1 MKTSTKTVISINNIS
16 KVYEGPPPVR
26 ALDGVSLEIK
36 EGDFVSIVGQSG
48 SGKSTFLNMIGLL
61 DSITDGSIEIEGKD
75 VSELSDNELSKF
87 RGEKIGFIFQSF
99 FLLPGLT
106 AQENVAE
113 GLLYQ
118 GISRSERLEK
128 AKEVLEQVGL
138 GDRLTH
144 LPKELSGGQQQRV
157 AIARALVQDPAF
169 VLADEPTGNLDKESG
184 INILNILKDL
194 NNQGKTVIMITHNQE
209 HASMFKKVIE
219 LVDRKNSELMKRN
232 RLKIKDLFFVA
243 LYGVRARKGRA
254 TLTSIGI
261 GIGIAAIVAVS
272 GISAS
277 GRADLLFNT
286 RVTWYKFG

>member
-1 MKTSTKTVISINNIS
+1 MKTDTKTVISINDIS
-16 KVYEGPPPVR
+16 KVYEGPPPVK
-26 ALDGVSLEIK
+26 ALDGVSLNVK
-36 EGDFVSIVGQSG
+36 EGDLVAIVGQSG
-48 SGKSTFLNMIGLL
+48 SGKSTLLNMIGLL
-61 DSITDGSIEIEGKD
+61 DSVSGGSIEIEGKD
-75 VSELSDNELSKF
+75 ISDLTDNELSKF

-128 AKEVLEQVGL
+128 AGEVLEQVGL
-138 GDRLTH
+138 GDRLSH

-184 INILNILKDL
+184 INILNILKEL

-209 HASMFKKVIE
+209 HANMFKKVVE
-219 LVDRKNSELMKRN
+219 LVDGKIVKNEKKKTKN
-232 RLKIKDLFFVA
+232 
-243 LYGVRARKGRA
+243 
-254 TLTSIGI
+254 
-261 GIGIAAIVAVS
+261 
-272 GISAS
+272 
-277 GRADLLFNT
+277 
-286 RVTWYKFG
+286 

>member
-1 MKTSTKTVISINNIS
+1 MKTDTKTVISINDIS
-16 KVYEGPPPVR
+16 KVYEGPPPVK
-26 ALDGVSLEIK
+26 ALDRVSLNVK
-36 EGDFVSIVGQSG
+36 EGDLVAIVGQSG
-48 SGKSTFLNMIGLL
+48 SGKSTLLNMIGLL
-61 DSITDGSIEIEGKD
+61 DSVTDGSIEIEGKD
-75 VSELSDNELSKF
+75 ISDLTDNELSKF

-128 AKEVLEQVGL
+128 AGDVLEQVGL
-138 GDRLTH
+138 GDRLSH

-184 INILNILKDL
+184 INILNILKEL

-209 HASMFKKVIE
+209 HANMFKKVIE
-219 LVDRKNSELMKRN
+219 LVDGKIVKNEKKKTKN
-232 RLKIKDLFFVA
+232 
-243 LYGVRARKGRA
+243 
-254 TLTSIGI
+254 
-261 GIGIAAIVAVS
+261 
-272 GISAS
+272 
-277 GRADLLFNT
+277 
-286 RVTWYKFG
+286 

>member
-1 MKTSTKTVISINNIS
+1 MIADTKTVISINNIS
-16 KVYEGPPPVR
+16 KIYEGPPPVK
-26 ALDGVSLEIK
+26 ALDEVSLEVNQ
-36 EGDFVSIVGQSG
+36 GDLVAIVGQSG
-48 SGKSTFLNMIGLL
+48 SGKSTLLNMIGLL
-61 DSITDGSIEIEGKD
+61 DSVTAGSIQIEGKD
-75 VSELSDNELSKF
+75 ISELSDNELSKF

-99 FLLPGLT
+99 FLLPGLN

-118 GISRSERLEK
+118 GISRSDRLLK
-128 AKEVLEQVGL
+128 AGEVLEKVGL

-209 HASMFKKVIE
+209 HASMFKKVVE
-219 LVDRKNSELMKRN
+219 LVDG
-232 RLKIKDLFFVA
+232 KIVKQ
-243 LYGVRARKGRA
+243 
-254 TLTSIGI
+254 
-261 GIGIAAIVAVS
+261 
-272 GISAS
+272 
-277 GRADLLFNT
+277 
-286 RVTWYKFG
+286 

>member
-1 MKTSTKTVISINNIS
+1 MKTDTKTVISINNIS
-16 KVYEGPPPVR
+16 KVYEGPPPVK
-26 ALDGVSLEIK
+26 ALDGVSLNVK
-36 EGDFVSIVGQSG
+36 EGDLVAIVGQSG
-48 SGKSTFLNMIGLL
+48 SGKSTLLNMIGLL
-61 DSITDGSIEIEGKD
+61 DSVSDGSIEIEGKD
-75 VSELSDNELSKF
+75 ISDLTDNELSKF

-128 AKEVLEQVGL
+128 AGEVLEQVGL
-138 GDRLTH
+138 GDRLSH

-184 INILNILKDL
+184 INILNILKEL

-209 HASMFKKVIE
+209 HANMFKKVIE
-219 LVDRKNSELMKRN
+219 LVDGKIVKNEKKKTKN
-232 RLKIKDLFFVA
+232 
-243 LYGVRARKGRA
+243 
-254 TLTSIGI
+254 
-261 GIGIAAIVAVS
+261 
-272 GISAS
+272 
-277 GRADLLFNT
+277 
-286 RVTWYKFG
+286 

>member
-1 MKTSTKTVISINNIS
+1 MKTDTKTVISINDIS
-16 KVYEGPPPVR
+16 KVYEGPPPIK
-26 ALDGVSLEIK
+26 ALDGVSLNVK
-36 EGDFVSIVGQSG
+36 EGDLVAIVGQSG
-48 SGKSTFLNMIGLL
+48 SGKSTLLNMIGLL
-61 DSITDGSIEIEGKD
+61 DSVTDGSIEIEGKD
-75 VSELSDNELSKF
+75 ISDLTDNELSKF

-128 AKEVLEQVGL
+128 AGEVLEQVGL
-138 GDRLTH
+138 GDRLSH

-184 INILNILKDL
+184 INILNILKEL

-209 HASMFKKVIE
+209 HANMFKKVIE
-219 LVDRKNSELMKRN
+219 LVDGKIVKNEKKKTKN
-232 RLKIKDLFFVA
+232 
-243 LYGVRARKGRA
+243 
-254 TLTSIGI
+254 
-261 GIGIAAIVAVS
+261 
-272 GISAS
+272 
-277 GRADLLFNT
+277 
-286 RVTWYKFG
+286 

>member
-1 MKTSTKTVISINNIS
+1 MKTDTKTVISINNIS
-16 KVYEGPPPVR
+16 KVYEGPPPVK
-26 ALDGVSLEIK
+26 ALDGVSLNVK
-36 EGDFVSIVGQSG
+36 EGDLVAIVGQSG
-48 SGKSTFLNMIGLL
+48 SGKSTLLNMIGLL
-61 DSITDGSIEIEGKD
+61 DSVSGGSIEIEGKD
-75 VSELSDNELSKF
+75 ISDLTDNELSKF

-128 AKEVLEQVGL
+128 AGEVLEQVGL
-138 GDRLTH
+138 GDRLRH

-184 INILNILKDL
+184 INILNILKEL

-209 HASMFKKVIE
+209 HANMFKKVIE
-219 LVDRKNSELMKRN
+219 LVDGKIVKNEKKKTKN
-232 RLKIKDLFFVA
+232 
-243 LYGVRARKGRA
+243 
-254 TLTSIGI
+254 
-261 GIGIAAIVAVS
+261 
-272 GISAS
+272 
-277 GRADLLFNT
+277 
-286 RVTWYKFG
+286 

>member
-1 MKTSTKTVISINNIS
+1 MITDTKTVISINNIS
-16 KVYEGPPPVR
+16 KTYEGPPPVK
-26 ALDGVSLEIK
+26 ALDEVSLEVNQ
-36 EGDFVSIVGQSG
+36 GDLVAIVGQSG
-48 SGKSTFLNMIGLL
+48 SGKSTLLNMIGLL
-61 DSITDGSIEIEGKD
+61 DSVTAGSIQIEGKD
-75 VSELSDNELSKF
+75 ISELSDNELSKF

-99 FLLPGLT
+99 FLLPGLN

-118 GISRSERLEK
+118 GISRSDRLLK
-128 AKEVLEQVGL
+128 AGEVLEKVGL

-209 HASMFKKVIE
+209 HAKMFKKVVE
-219 LVDRKNSELMKRN
+219 LVDG
-232 RLKIKDLFFVA
+232 KIVKQ
-243 LYGVRARKGRA
+243 
-254 TLTSIGI
+254 
-261 GIGIAAIVAVS
+261 
-272 GISAS
+272 
-277 GRADLLFNT
+277 
-286 RVTWYKFG
+286 

>member
-1 MKTSTKTVISINNIS
+1 MKTDTKTVISINNIS
-16 KVYEGPPPVR
+16 KVYEGPPPVK
-26 ALDGVSLEIK
+26 ALDGVSLNVE
-36 EGDFVSIVGQSG
+36 EGDLVAIVGQSG
-48 SGKSTFLNMIGLL
+48 SGKSTLLNMIGLL
-61 DSITDGSIEIEGKD
+61 DSVSGGSIEIEGKD
-75 VSELSDNELSKF
+75 ISDLTDNELSKF

-128 AKEVLEQVGL
+128 AGEVLEQVGL
-138 GDRLTH
+138 GDRLSH

-209 HASMFKKVIE
+209 HANMFKKVIE
-219 LVDRKNSELMKRN
+219 LVDG
-232 RLKIKDLFFVA
+232 KIV
-243 LYGVRARKGRA
+243 
-254 TLTSIGI
+254 
-261 GIGIAAIVAVS
+261 
-272 GISAS
+272 
-277 GRADLLFNT
+277 
-286 RVTWYKFG
+286 

>member
-1 MKTSTKTVISINNIS
+1 
-16 KVYEGPPPVR
+16 
-26 ALDGVSLEIK
+26 
-36 EGDFVSIVGQSG
+36 
-48 SGKSTFLNMIGLL
+48 MIGLL
-61 DSITDGSIEIEGKD
+61 DSVTAGSIQIEGKD
-75 VSELSDNELSKF
+75 ISELSDNELSKF

-99 FLLPGLT
+99 FLLPGLN

-118 GISRSERLEK
+118 GISRSDRLLK
-128 AKEVLEQVGL
+128 AGEVLEKVGL

-209 HASMFKKVIE
+209 HANMFKKVVE
-219 LVDRKNSELMKRN
+219 LVDG
-232 RLKIKDLFFVA
+232 KIVKQ
-243 LYGVRARKGRA
+243 
-254 TLTSIGI
+254 
-261 GIGIAAIVAVS
+261 
-272 GISAS
+272 
-277 GRADLLFNT
+277 
-286 RVTWYKFG
+286 

>member
-1 MKTSTKTVISINNIS
+1 MITDTKTVISINNIS
-16 KVYEGPPPVR
+16 KTYEGPPPVK
-26 ALDGVSLEIK
+26 ALDEVSLEVNQ
-36 EGDFVSIVGQSG
+36 GDLVAIVGQSG
-48 SGKSTFLNMIGLL
+48 SGKSTLLNMIGLL
-61 DSITDGSIEIEGKD
+61 DSVTAGSIQIEGKD
-75 VSELSDNELSKF
+75 ISELSDNELSKF

-99 FLLPGLT
+99 FLLPGLN

-118 GISRSERLEK
+118 GISRSDRLLK
-128 AKEVLEQVGL
+128 AGEVLEKVGL

-209 HASMFKKVIE
+209 HANMFKKVVE
-219 LVDRKNSELMKRN
+219 LVDG
-232 RLKIKDLFFVA
+232 KIVK
-243 LYGVRARKGRA
+243 
-254 TLTSIGI
+254 
-261 GIGIAAIVAVS
+261 
-272 GISAS
+272 
-277 GRADLLFNT
+277 
-286 RVTWYKFG
+286 

>member
-1 MKTSTKTVISINNIS
+1 MITDTKTVISINNIS
-16 KVYEGPPPVR
+16 KTYEGPPPVK
-26 ALDGVSLEIK
+26 ALDEVSLEVNQ
-36 EGDFVSIVGQSG
+36 GDLVAIVGQSG
-48 SGKSTFLNMIGLL
+48 SGKSTLLNMIGLL
-61 DSITDGSIEIEGKD
+61 DSVTAGSIQIEGKD
-75 VSELSDNELSKF
+75 ISELSDNELSKF

-99 FLLPGLT
+99 FLLPGLN

-118 GISRSERLEK
+118 GISRSDRLLK
-128 AKEVLEQVGL
+128 AGEVLEKVGL

-209 HASMFKKVIE
+209 HANMFKKVVE
-219 LVDRKNSELMKRN
+219 LVDGKIVKR
-232 RLKIKDLFFVA
+232 
-243 LYGVRARKGRA
+243 
-254 TLTSIGI
+254 
-261 GIGIAAIVAVS
+261 
-272 GISAS
+272 
-277 GRADLLFNT
+277 
-286 RVTWYKFG
+286 

>member
-1 MKTSTKTVISINNIS
+1 MKTDTKTVISINNIS
-16 KVYEGPPPVR
+16 KVYEGPPPVK
-26 ALDGVSLEIK
+26 ALDGVSLNVK
-36 EGDFVSIVGQSG
+36 EGDLVAIVGQSG
-48 SGKSTFLNMIGLL
+48 SGKSTLLNMIGLL
-61 DSITDGSIEIEGKD
+61 DSVSAGSIEIEGKD
-75 VSELSDNELSKF
+75 ISDLTDNELSKF

-138 GDRLTH
+138 GDRLSH

-184 INILNILKDL
+184 INILNILKEL
-194 NNQGKTVIMITHNQE
+194 NDQGKTVIMITHNQE
-209 HASMFKKVIE
+209 HANMFKKVIE
-219 LVDRKNSELMKRN
+219 LVDGKIVKNEKKKTKN
-232 RLKIKDLFFVA
+232 
-243 LYGVRARKGRA
+243 
-254 TLTSIGI
+254 
-261 GIGIAAIVAVS
+261 
-272 GISAS
+272 
-277 GRADLLFNT
+277 
-286 RVTWYKFG
+286 

>member
-1 MKTSTKTVISINNIS
+1 MKTDTKTVISINNIS
-16 KVYEGPPPVR
+16 KVYEGPPPVK
-26 ALDGVSLEIK
+26 ALDEVSLNVK
-36 EGDFVSIVGQSG
+36 EGDLVAIVGQSG
-48 SGKSTFLNMIGLL
+48 SGKSTLLNMIGLL
-61 DSITDGSIEIEGKD
+61 DSVSGGSIEIEGKD
-75 VSELSDNELSKF
+75 ISDLTDNELSKF

-128 AKEVLEQVGL
+128 AGEVLEQVGL
-138 GDRLTH
+138 GDRLRH

-184 INILNILKDL
+184 INILNILKEL

-209 HASMFKKVIE
+209 HANMFKKVIE
-219 LVDRKNSELMKRN
+219 LVDG
-232 RLKIKDLFFVA
+232 KIV
-243 LYGVRARKGRA
+243 
-254 TLTSIGI
+254 
-261 GIGIAAIVAVS
+261 
-272 GISAS
+272 
-277 GRADLLFNT
+277 
-286 RVTWYKFG
+286 